1 MKFGYFDDENRE
13 YVITTPK
20 TPLPWINYL
29 GCGEFFSLMSNTCGG
44 YTFYKDAKLLR
55 LTRYRYNDVPN
66 DINGKYFYIKDGDT
80 IWNPGWKPTKTPL
93 DSYECRHGMG
103 YSRFTSS
110 KNGLK
115 AEMLAFVPMNDN
127 CEVTRLILTNLSDKP
142 KTFSVFSYVEFC
154 LWNADD
160 DSRNFQRNLSTGEVE
175 IDGSTIYHKT
185 EYRER
190 RNHYAVYSVNHPI
203 DGFDTIRDEFLGAYR
218 GAHEPEVVEQG
229 HSKNSVASGW
239 SPIASQQINLTL
251 QPGES
256 ETVTVSVPEYFLTS
270 YDAYNT
276 GVYILEEGAH
286 YLTIADDAHAA
297 ANNILTVKGKTTAD
311 GMTADG
317 DASMVY
323 TATYSFDA
331 TTYAKAYGTGNDVTS
346 LFAAADVNRYEGS
359 GDNTVT
365 YYSRSNWEG
374 TVTPGAVKLA
384 MTQQLFDDTVL
395 TDSDLP
401 SADGYEWPVFGKQA
415 DLQLINMRGVDAD
428 DPQWETF
435 MDQLTFDQLAKICAN
450 GLRMTIAIN
459 EIGKPE
465 TVDHNGPSG
474 VTQKYSVGSN
484 GYAVQTNDPDK
495 NMKGTCY
502 PCNGIIAATMNS
514 QLVQEVG
521 ELIGEDAMWAGYA
534 GLYGTGLNIH
544 RSPYSGRVFEYY
556 SEDGILTGL
565 IDARE
570 TVGIQSKGVYVY
582 NKHFVLN
589 DQENNRAGIGTWC
602 NEQALR
608 EIYLRAFELP
618 IIQADAQCVM
628 TAFNRLGAIWAGAHT
643 ELLTGWLRGEAGMS
657 GFAVTD
663 MYDGTY
669 MVKVNEIV
677 AGNDLP
683 DNFVGEDISELKDY
697 GPDGAKAN
705 PMVAQAL
712 RTSAKRVLNTV
723 VNSRGMDGISQY
735 TRVVREATWWQLTL
749 NIAQWALGALTAVA
763 FVLVVLDGKKKG
775 AKK

>member
-1 MKFGYFDDENRE
+1 M
-13 YVITTPK
+13 
-20 TPLPWINYL
+20 
-29 GCGEFFSLMSNTCGG
+29 C
-44 YTFYKDAKLLR
+44 
-55 LTRYRYNDVPN
+55 
-66 DINGKYFYIKDGDT
+66 
-80 IWNPGWKPTKTPL
+80 
-93 DSYECRHGMG
+93 
-103 YSRFTSS
+103 
-110 KNGLK
+110 
-115 AEMLAFVPMNDN
+115 
-127 CEVTRLILTNLSDKP
+127 
-142 KTFSVFSYVEFC
+142 
-154 LWNADD
+154 
-160 DSRNFQRNLSTGEVE
+160 
-175 IDGSTIYHKT
+175 
-185 EYRER
+185 
-190 RNHYAVYSVNHPI
+190 
-203 DGFDTIRDEFLGAYR
+203 IRD
-218 GAHEPEVVEQG
+218 
-229 HSKNSVASGW
+229 S
-239 SPIASQQINLTL
+239 
-251 QPGES
+251 
-256 ETVTVSVPEYFLTS
+256 
-270 YDAYNT
+270 
-276 GVYILEEGAH
+276 
-286 YLTIADDAHAA
+286 
-297 ANNILTVKGKTTAD
+297 
-311 GMTADG
+311 
-317 DASMVY
+317 
-323 TATYSFDA
+323 
-331 TTYAKAYGTGNDVTS
+331 
-346 LFAAADVNRYEGS
+346 
-359 GDNTVT
+359 
-365 YYSRSNWEG
+365 
-374 TVTPGAVKLA
+374 
-384 MTQQLFDDTVL
+384 
-395 TDSDLP
+395 
-401 SADGYEWPVFGKQA
+401 
-415 DLQLINMRGVDAD
+415 
-428 DPQWETF
+428 
-435 MDQLTFDQLAKICAN
+435 
-450 GLRMTIAIN
+450 
-459 EIGKPE
+459 
-465 TVDHNGPSG
+465 
-474 VTQKYSVGSN
+474 

-514 QLVQEVG
+514 QLVEEVG

-628 TAFNRLGAIWAGAHT
+628 TAFNRLGAIWAGAYT
-643 ELLTGWLRGEAGMS
+643 ELLTDWLRGEAGMS

>member
-1 MKFGYFDDENRE
+1 
-13 YVITTPK
+13 
-20 TPLPWINYL
+20 
-29 GCGEFFSLMSNTCGG
+29 
-44 YTFYKDAKLLR
+44 
-55 LTRYRYNDVPN
+55 
-66 DINGKYFYIKDGDT
+66 
-80 IWNPGWKPTKTPL
+80 
-93 DSYECRHGMG
+93 
-103 YSRFTSS
+103 
-110 KNGLK
+110 
-115 AEMLAFVPMNDN
+115 
-127 CEVTRLILTNLSDKP
+127 
-142 KTFSVFSYVEFC
+142 
-154 LWNADD
+154 
-160 DSRNFQRNLSTGEVE
+160 
-175 IDGSTIYHKT
+175 
-185 EYRER
+185 
-190 RNHYAVYSVNHPI
+190 
-203 DGFDTIRDEFLGAYR
+203 
-218 GAHEPEVVEQG
+218 
-229 HSKNSVASGW
+229 
-239 SPIASQQINLTL
+239 
-251 QPGES
+251 
-256 ETVTVSVPEYFLTS
+256 
-270 YDAYNT
+270 
-276 GVYILEEGAH
+276 
-286 YLTIADDAHAA
+286 
-297 ANNILTVKGKTTAD
+297 
-311 GMTADG
+311 
-317 DASMVY
+317 
-323 TATYSFDA
+323 
-331 TTYAKAYGTGNDVTS
+331 
-346 LFAAADVNRYEGS
+346 
-359 GDNTVT
+359 
-365 YYSRSNWEG
+365 
-374 TVTPGAVKLA
+374 
-384 MTQQLFDDTVL
+384 
-395 TDSDLP
+395 
-401 SADGYEWPVFGKQA
+401 
-415 DLQLINMRGVDAD
+415 MRGVDAD

-474 VTQKYSVGSN
+474 VTQKYSVGAN

-514 QLVQEVG
+514 QLVEEVG

-565 IDARE
+565 IDALE

-628 TAFNRLGAIWAGAHT
+628 TAFNRLGAIWAGAYT
-643 ELLTGWLRGEAGMS
+643 ELLTDWLRGEAGMS

-683 DNFVGEDISELKDY
+683 DNFVGDDISELKDY

-735 TRVVREATWWQLTL
+735 TRVIRVLAPWQLALT
-749 NIAQWALGALTAVA
+749 IAQWTLAALTAVA
-763 FVLVVLDGKKKG
+763 FVVLVLDGKKKG